1 MRTTELKNN
10 IFAISLHQNQMWQLK
25 RILKNQNLPIKLKKI
40 FFEAIS
46 DKNPSKVYPEFEGF
60 NQLICKATPVK

>member
-1 MRTTELKNN
+1 
-10 IFAISLHQNQMWQLK
+10 MWQLK
-25 RILKNQNLPIKLKKI
+25 RILKNQNLPIKLKKN

-46 DKNPSKVYPEFEGF
+46 DKNPSNVYPEFEGF